1 VSVYEYFSRKFKF
14 YCGAS
19 NNLKFVLNYKKLI
32 YINCYDNKQGFEG
45 KGRPSPCLTT
55 NYQKIGKGRPSPCLT
70 TNYQKIGKGRPSPC
84 LATKYKNIARS
95 GNEYMKT
102 IEVAQSNLTI
112 IELLELAEKD
122 TLILQK
128 SDGTEFILSLVDD
141 FSAEVEALGNNQEF
155 MDFLAKRSQSVKRV
169 SLEEARKR
177 LKLDE

>member
-1 VSVYEYFSRKFKF
+1 MSVYEYFSRKFKF

-32 YINCYDNKQGFEG
+32 YINCYDNKQGFE
-45 KGRPSPCLTT
+45 
-55 NYQKIGKGRPSPCLT
+55 GKGRPSPCLT